1 MLGKGSSVWPDSP
14 PRAWGGSYA
23 QRPPLPSSIGASIGS
38 PGGADSGGETKAV
51 CPCRGTIETARARP
65 SGWGQRSRRGHLP
78 APLSP
83 SEGGFPAWSV
93 PVLPRPAPPG
103 SPSPSAGAVVVGGG
117 VLARPSRRAGRS
129 LAAWIAKPLWCGLGV
144 ASLVVG
150 EAGAAQPVILNKPLG
165 RGGLGRPCPAGAVPP
180 ALWRGLPP
188 SVVDGWFRRAAP
200 GRPAPSGR
208 ASGLR
213 RGAGAA
219 GSTPGVTRQG

>member
-51 CPCRGTIETARARP
+51 CPCGARIEIARPRP

-150 EAGAAQPVILNKPLG
+150 GGWCRPARYFHSAARARRPRPPLP
-165 RGGLGRPCPAGAVPP
+165 GGGCAPRALARAPPLSRRWLVPPRRARPPCPFGARV
-180 ALWRGLPP
+180 
-188 SVVDGWFRRAAP
+188 
-200 GRPAPSGR
+200 RPA
-208 ASGLR
+208 A
-213 RGAGAA
+213 RGWCG
-219 GSTPGVTRQG
+219 G